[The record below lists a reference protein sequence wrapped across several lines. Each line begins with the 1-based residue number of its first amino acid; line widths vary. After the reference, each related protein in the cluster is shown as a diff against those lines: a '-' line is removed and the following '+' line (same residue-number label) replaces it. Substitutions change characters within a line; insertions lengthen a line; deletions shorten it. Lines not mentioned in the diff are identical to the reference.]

1 MFSIISN
8 NTKEYLIQ
16 RLKDETGIPRED
28 GRDKDTYRNINIRLL
43 TNNLNSPI
51 EVKIGNTIIISQ
63 IYSKLTSPFI
73 DKPNEGI
80 ISFSIDTNHLKPDA
94 DYNSSNEDLN
104 EFRIKI
110 SNYLEKSLRESKA
123 LDTNSLC
130 IIPNKLV
137 WKIVIDINVIN
148 YDGNAIDACLIS
160 ALSSWLTYK
169 IPFFRIKNNK
179 IYYDNFINLTL
190 IHLPISIT
198 YGIFLNNDKIN
209 FILDCDLLEE
219 SVMNGFISICANIFK
234 EICYMQ
240 MNSNVQVGSNDIKE
254 LTDNIHIKIKDI
266 HKIIKKFVGDVNL
279 VYNKIISNTLK
290 NKFEDV
296 EMEDEKNNNDNDEEG
311 IDSDIKFKE
320 KINNHEEKMKKKKRQ
335 YEILNYQ
342 KE

>member
-8 NTKEYLIQ
+8 NTKEYLLQ
-16 RLKDETGIPRED
+16 RLKDETGVPRED
-28 GRDKDTYRNINIRLL
+28 NRTHDKYRKISITPL
-43 TNNLNSPI
+43 TKNLNSPI
-51 EVKIGNTIIISQ
+51 EVKIGETLIISQ
-63 IYSKLTSPFI
+63 IYSKLTSPYI

-80 ISFSIDTNHLKPDA
+80 ISFSIDTNYLKPNA
-94 DYNSSNEDLN
+94 DYNVSNEDLN

-266 HKIIKKFVGDVNL
+266 HKNIKKFVGDVNL

-320 KINNHEEKMKKKKRQ
+320 KINNNEEKMKKKKRQ